1 MDRLKAFRTI
11 AIQAGR
17 GELSFPTNVNAT
29 LRIKR
34 LLDDPNCNLEEAAK
48 VLMTAPLMAARTV
61 AMANSAAY
69 NRSGGE
75 ITTLRTAVMRLG
87 FRTLHSIVG
96 AEIVRQF
103 ANDSADPI
111 TQAKT
116 AQLWEHTAHVAAL
129 AHVLAK
135 RITHVDP
142 ETAMFAGIV
151 HEIGGFYLLYRAPD
165 FPGLLDGKT
174 EGWQE
179 FGEKAVGRRVLGQL
193 AMPQSVTKAVE
204 SLWFGVHA
212 RPPVTLGDTLLL
224 ANELSPVQSP
234 LHPHRPGA
242 IERES
247 ASEID
252 FEVGGETLQSI
263 LEDSAEQIGTL
274 TATLLA

>member
-17 GELSFPTNVNAT
+17 GELSFPTNVNST

-34 LLDDPNCNLEEAAK
+34 VLDDPNCNLEEAANL
-48 VLMTAPLMAARTV
+48 LMTAPLIAARTV

-69 NRSGGE
+69 NRAGGE
-75 ITTLRTAVMRLG
+75 ITSLRTAVMRLG
-87 FRTLHSIVG
+87 FRTLHAIVG
-96 AEIVRQF
+96 AEIMRQF
-103 ANDSADPI
+103 ANSSADPI
-111 TQAKT
+111 TQAKA

-135 RITHVDP
+135 RVTHVDS

-151 HEIGGFYLLYRAPD
+151 HEIGGFYLLYRASD

-193 AMPQSVTKAVE
+193 AMPESVMKAAE
-204 SLWFGVHA
+204 SLWFGIHL

-224 ANELSPVQSP
+224 ANELAPVASP

-242 IERES
+242 TTQQPR
-247 ASEID
+247 SEID
-252 FEVGGETLQSI
+252 FQVGDETLQGI
-263 LEDSAEQIGTL
+263 LEESAEQIETL
-274 TATLLA
+274 TASLLA

>member
-34 LLDDPNCNLEEAAK
+34 VLDDPDCNLEVAAK
-48 VLMTAPLMAARTV
+48 LLMTAPLMAARTV

-75 ITTLRTAVMRLG
+75 ITSLRTAVMRLG
-87 FRTLHSIVG
+87 FHTLHAIVG
-96 AEIVRQF
+96 AEIMRQF
-103 ANDSADPI
+103 AISSADPI
-111 TQAKT
+111 TQTKA

-135 RITHVDP
+135 RVTHVDP

-179 FGEKAVGRRVLGQL
+179 FGEKAIGRRVLGQL
-193 AMPQSVTKAVE
+193 AMPESVMKAAE
-204 SLWFGVHA
+204 SLWFSIHL

-224 ANELSPVQSP
+224 ANELAPVHSP
-234 LHPHRPGA
+234 LHPHRPGSTDQQPA
-242 IERES
+242 
-247 ASEID
+247 AAID
-252 FEVGGETLQSI
+252 FEVGDETLQGI
-263 LEDSAEQIGTL
+263 LEDSAEQIQTL
-274 TATLLA
+274 TASLLR